1 MGLRPLFHKKTKKNR
16 KKLLHIDSYQPSKS
30 GPWLEFSRILS
41 RAAILIRIKE
51 REGEGEKEGYF
62 FALVAAS
69 NEERFSGGHDIG
81 SFEEDVAR

>member
-1 MGLRPLFHKKTKKNR
+1 MVRIFK
-16 KKLLHIDSYQPSKS
+16 DSFKS
-30 GPWLEFSRILS
+30 SDPDQDQR
-41 RAAILIRIKE
+41 E
-51 REGEGEKEGYF
+51 REREKEGYF